1 MVDIVS
7 FFPEFIR
14 NFALRNLF
22 TTNRTFIDME
32 TVPKVSIITIGRNNR
47 EGYARTIASVEAQTS
62 RDYEWIV
69 IDGAS
74 TDGSVDLLRA
84 HEGSMARLVSEPDT
98 GIFNAM
104 NKGIAL
110 ARGEYCNF
118 MNSGDTFH
126 APDVL
131 ERVVPHL
138 QGKDFYVGHQVSP
151 NGRPAYWPAPREVR
165 AYALVNKCMS
175 HQSSFIR
182 TALLKARPYRED
194 FRILSD
200 WEEMVYELLVRNAS
214 YERLDFVVSDFDKT
228 GISSDRRYTEL
239 YQKEWLRV
247 LHEHFPPRIVASL
260 TESSKFQRKVR
271 YALEKEKP
279 LERDWK
285 ILRNALK
292 ILPKDLWASLK
303 GTKKG

>member
-1 MVDIVS
+1 MFQI
-7 FFPEFIR
+7 PEYFVTLP
-14 NFALRNLF
+14 ADNLF
-22 TTNRTFIDME
+22 LILLFPVAMTHT
-32 TVPKVSIITIGRNNR
+32 PKVSIITIGRNNR
-47 EGYARTIASVEAQTS
+47 EGYARTLESVVTQTC

-74 TDGSVDLLRA
+74 TDGSVELLRE
-84 HEGSMARLVSEPDT
+84 HEAEITRLVSEPDT

-118 MNSGDTFH
+118 MNSGDAFH

-131 ERVVPHL
+131 ERAVPRL

-151 NGRPAYWPAPREVR
+151 NGRPAYWPAPRKVR

-182 TALLKARPYRED
+182 TELLKARPYRED
-194 FRILSD
+194 LRILSD

-214 YERLDFVVSDFDKT
+214 YEQLDFIVSDFDKT
-228 GISSDRRYTEL
+228 GISSDRHFAAL
-239 YQKEWLRV
+239 YHKEWERV
-247 LHEHFPPRIVASL
+247 LTEHFPPRIVESL
-260 TESSKFQRKVR
+260 TETSKFQRKVR
-271 YALEKEKP
+271 YALEKEN
-279 LERDWK
+279 LAERDWK

-292 ILPKDLWASLK
+292 VLPGDLWKSL
-303 GTKKG
+303 TRRKKG

>member
-1 MVDIVS
+1 M
-7 FFPEFIR
+7 
-14 NFALRNLF
+14 
-22 TTNRTFIDME
+22 THT
-32 TVPKVSIITIGRNNR
+32 PKVSIITIGRNNR
-47 EGYARTIASVEAQTS
+47 EGYARTLESVVTQTCH
-62 RDYEWIV
+62 DYEWIV

-74 TDGSVDLLRA
+74 TDGSVELLRG
-84 HEGSMARLVSEPDT
+84 HEAEITRLVSEPDT

-118 MNSGDTFH
+118 MNSGDAFH

-131 ERVVPHL
+131 ERVVPRL

-182 TALLKARPYRED
+182 TELLKARPYRED
-194 FRILSD
+194 LRILSD

-228 GISSDRRYTEL
+228 GISSDRRFAAL
-239 YQKEWLRV
+239 YYEEWERV
-247 LHEHFPPRIVASL
+247 LADHFPPRIVESL
-260 TESSKFQRKVR
+260 TETSKFQRKVR
-271 YALEKEKP
+271 YALEKEN
-279 LERDWK
+279 LAERDWK
-285 ILRNALK
+285 ILRNVLKAL
-292 ILPKDLWASLK
+292 PGDLWKSL
-303 GTKKG
+303 TRRKKG